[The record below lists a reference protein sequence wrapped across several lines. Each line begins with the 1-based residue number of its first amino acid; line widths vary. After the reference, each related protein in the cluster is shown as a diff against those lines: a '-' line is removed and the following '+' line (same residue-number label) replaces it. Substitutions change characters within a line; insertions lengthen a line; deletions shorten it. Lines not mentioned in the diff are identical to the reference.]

1 MARDP
6 HSKREAKRYANPI
19 ASREYILETLVKEG
33 SPLTA
38 RQLAKRLGLERVDQK
53 AALKARLAA
62 MAKSRQVSL
71 DKRNAYRIATKADD
85 AVGRVLAHPDGF
97 GFLQTSSED
106 DDVFLSEREM
116 RGVFHGD
123 EVRVEIA
130 SQRRRG
136 KLEGR
141 ITEVVERRTQ
151 HLVGRLVVSAG
162 AAVVEPLHRRI
173 KHEIVVAQAVPE
185 GMHSGQIVSIEI
197 TRQPGWSSPPQGRII
212 DVLADQLTP
221 STEIEVVLQ
230 HHGIP
235 YLFPDS
241 VNQQVDKIPALI
253 PVSEIQRRFDLREL
267 DFVTIDGEDARD
279 FDDAVFC
286 QQTDTGWCLRV
297 AIADVA
303 HYVTQG
309 TPLDKEAVIRGTS
322 VYFPQQVVP
331 MLPEKL
337 SNGLCSLKP
346 DEDRLV
352 LVCEM
357 DISTDGKLQDYVFY
371 EAVIHSKA
379 RLTYT
384 KVADYIAGNRA
395 VFASH
400 SPLPAAIDSLF
411 QLYQCLLEARL
422 NRGALEIDTREL
434 NIVWDEQGTLSSLQP
449 VPRNDAHRMIEE
461 CMLCANVATAGLIE
475 QSGLPG
481 LYRVHEKPD
490 EAKLTYL
497 SNMLAQFGVSLDPNN
512 HQVTARDYQKILDQ
526 VSTRPYAKALQMVVL
541 RSMKQAIYSQENF
554 GHFGLNYPAY
564 AHFTS
569 PIRRLADLINH
580 RLIKHL
586 IGLDRSIPH
595 VRRRVGA
602 ASHESY
608 PYDSESMEG
617 LALAASQTER
627 RADGA
632 VYEVLEWLKC
642 EYLKQFLGEDFG
654 GMITSV
660 TKFGFFVELD
670 ELFVEGL
677 VSLKSLSGG
686 YYRFDAEYQRLF
698 SESSGVSFR
707 LGDAVQVQIA
717 DIHSEQ
723 GQVDFELLSHQPLA
737 RGSRSNRKTRKRH
750 DTAGKKGFRSKRR
763 KPKKK
768 VRVK

>member
-1 MARDP
+1 MATDP
-6 HSKREAKRYANPI
+6 HSKREARRYANPI

-38 RQLAKRLGLERVDQK
+38 RQLAKRLGLEGMDQK

-62 MAKSRQVSL
+62 MAKSRQVSR
-71 DKRNAYRIATKADD
+71 DKRNAYWIASKADV
-85 AVGRVLAHPDGF
+85 ATGRVLAHPDGF

-116 RGVFHGD
+116 RSVFHGD

-141 ITEVVERRTQ
+141 ITEVVQRRTQ
-151 HLVGRLVVSAG
+151 HLAGRLVVSAG

-173 KHEIVVAQAVPE
+173 KHEIVVEQAVPA

-212 DVLADQLTP
+212 EVLADQLTP

-230 HHGIP
+230 NHAIP
-235 YLFPDS
+235 YIFPDS
-241 VNQQVDKIPALI
+241 VNQQVNKIPARI
-253 PVSEIQRRFDLREL
+253 PASEIQSRFDLREL

-286 QQTDTGWCLRV
+286 EQTDTGWCLRV

-303 HYVTQG
+303 HYVRQG
-309 TPLDKEAVIRGTS
+309 TALDKEAVVRGTS

-357 DISTDGKLQDYVFY
+357 DISTDGKLQDYLFY

-379 RLTYT
+379 RLTYS
-384 KVADYIAGNRA
+384 KVADYIAGNRT
-395 VFASH
+395 VFAPA

-411 QLYQCLLEARL
+411 QLYQCLLKARL
-422 NRGALEIDTREL
+422 SRGALEIDTREL
-434 NIVWDEQGTLSSLQP
+434 HIAWDEQGTLSSLQP
-449 VPRNDAHRMIEE
+449 VARNDAHRMIEE

-475 QSGLPG
+475 QAGLPG

-497 SNMLAQFGVSLDPNN
+497 SNMLAQFGVSLDPSN
-512 HQVTARDYQKILDQ
+512 HQVSARDYQKILDQ

-541 RSMKQAIYSQENF
+541 RSMKQAIYSQENS

-564 AHFTS
+564 GHFTS

-586 IGLDRSIPH
+586 ISSDGSIPH
-595 VRRRVGA
+595 LRRQLGSV
-602 ASHESY
+602 SPEPY
-608 PYDSESMEG
+608 PYDSESMEV

-654 GMITSV
+654 GIITSV

-670 ELFVEGL
+670 QLFVEGL

-686 YYRFDAEYQRLF
+686 YYRFDAEHQRLH
-698 SESSGVSFR
+698 SDSSGVSFR
-707 LGDAVQVQIA
+707 LGDAVTVQIA

-737 RGSRSNRKTRKRH
+737 RGSKSTRKTRKRH
-750 DTAGKKGFRSKRR
+750 DTTAKKGFRTKHKKPRR
-763 KPKKK
+763 KG
-768 VRVK
+768 